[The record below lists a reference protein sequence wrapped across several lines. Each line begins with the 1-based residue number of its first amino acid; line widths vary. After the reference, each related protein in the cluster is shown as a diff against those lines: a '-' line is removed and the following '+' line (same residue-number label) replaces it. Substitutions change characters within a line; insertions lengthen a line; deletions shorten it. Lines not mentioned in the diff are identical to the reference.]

1 MTDLLRHPRT
11 GTVLAAVAL
20 AALLAAPLAL
30 TGSYPRH
37 LLIVSLVYAV
47 VAANW
52 DVSLGLAG
60 LFNFAHLALFG
71 IGLYAA
77 AILTKVVGLD
87 PWLSIAAAGLCA
99 TAAAA
104 LVSLP
109 VVRLRGI
116 YVVLVTFAFGQLVQQ
131 LVLSQADLTGG
142 SQGMVMIPPLR
153 IAAYNFAR
161 DGKLAYC
168 YVAIA
173 LFVVTAACLRA
184 LARSPLGTAIRAVRD
199 DEDYAAARGISA
211 ARIHLLALVA
221 SAPLTGAAGGFLAIY
236 ARVASLDVFGFG
248 TLSLVLSMVLLG
260 GAGTLYG
267 PMAAAFVLTFVSEA
281 LVGLGI
287 WRFLV
292 ISAGMVVV
300 LVAFPGGLASIVRRR
315 AAPLGEADD
324 TGPDARAASRA
335 ARGVAG

>member
-1 MTDLLRHPRT
+1 MTRFLDQRWAGPALM
-11 GTVLAAVAL
+11 AAWL
-20 AALLAAPLAL
+20 ALLLVAPLVL

-37 LLIVSLVYAV
+37 LLIASLVYAV

-52 DVSLGLAG
+52 DISLGFGG
-60 LFNFAHLALFG
+60 LFNFAHLAFFG
-71 IGLYAA
+71 VGLYVS
-77 AILTKVVGLD
+77 AILSKLLGLD
-87 PWLSIAAAGLCA
+87 PWLAILLAGAVA

-131 LVLSQADLTGG
+131 LVLSQADVTGG
-142 SQGMVMIPPLR
+142 SQGMVMVPPLR
-153 IAAYNFAR
+153 IGSYNFAR

-168 YVAIA
+168 YAAIA
-173 LFVVTAACLRA
+173 LFALSVLLLRS
-184 LARSPLGTAIRAVRD
+184 LVRSPLGIAIQAVRD

-211 ARIHLLALVA
+211 ARTHFLAIVT
-221 SAPLTGAAGGFLAIY
+221 SAPLTGIAGGFLGAY
-236 ARVASLDVFGFG
+236 SRVASTDVFGFG

-267 PMAAAFVLTFVSEA
+267 PLAAAFVLTFVSEA

-287 WRFLV
+287 WRFLI
-292 ISAGMVVV
+292 ISAGMVLV
-300 LVAFPGGLASIVRRR
+300 LIAFPGGLASMFKSPRSATPVR
-315 AAPLGEADD
+315 P
-324 TGPDARAASRA
+324 S
-335 ARGVAG
+335 

>member
-1 MTDLLRHPRT
+1 MNDFTKRRWAGP
-11 GTVLAAVAL
+11 AAAAL
-20 AALLAAPLAL
+20 FALLLAAPLMV

-37 LLIVSLVYAV
+37 LLIISLIYAV

-52 DVSLGLAG
+52 DVSLGFAG

-71 IGLYAA
+71 IGLYASS
-77 AILTKVVGLD
+77 ILSKVVGLD
-87 PWLSIAAAGLCA
+87 PWLSILLAGLCT

-131 LVLSQADLTGG
+131 VVLSQADLTGG
-142 SQGMVMIPPLR
+142 SQGMVMLPPLR
-153 IAAYNFAR
+153 IGAYNFAR
-161 DGKLAYC
+161 DGKFAYC
-168 YVAIA
+168 YAAIA
-173 LFVVTAACLRA
+173 LLAVTAVALRV
-184 LARSPLGTAIRAVRD
+184 LVRSPLGIAIRAVRD
-199 DEDYAAARGISA
+199 DEHYAAARGISA
-211 ARIHLLALVA
+211 ARIHFLAIVA
-221 SAPLTGAAGGFLAIY
+221 SAPLTGVAGGFLGAY

-267 PMAAAFVLTFVSEA
+267 PMIAAFVLTFVSEA
-281 LVGLGI
+281 LVDLGI

-300 LVAFPGGLASIVRRR
+300 LVAFPGGLASIFRRRDGQRR
-315 AAPLGEADD
+315 AA
-324 TGPDARAASRA
+324 TAASA
-335 ARGVAG
+335 ITDAQSSVSQNATG

>member
-1 MTDLLRHPRT
+1 MTR
-11 GTVLAAVAL
+11 AAPARWVGPAAAL
-20 AALLAAPLAL
+20 ACLAVLLVAPLVL

-37 LLIVSLVYAV
+37 LLITSLIFAV

-52 DVSLGLAG
+52 DVSLGFGG
-60 LFNFAHLALFG
+60 LFNFAHLAFFG
-71 IGLYAA
+71 IGVYAA
-77 AILTKVVGLD
+77 AIFSKVLGLD
-87 PWLSIAAAGLCA
+87 PWLSIGLAGVVT

-116 YVVLVTFAFGQLVQQ
+116 YVVLVTFAFTQLVQQ
-131 LVLSQADLTGG
+131 VVLSQADVTGG
-142 SQGMVMIPPLR
+142 SQGMTLVPPLR
-153 IAAYNFAR
+153 LGGYNFAR

-168 YVAIA
+168 YAAIA
-173 LFVVTAACLRA
+173 LFAVTAILLRA
-184 LARSPLGTAIRAVRD
+184 LVRSPLGIAIRAVRD
-199 DEDYAAARGISA
+199 DEHYAAARGISI
-211 ARIHLLALVA
+211 ARTHLLAIVA
-221 SAPLTGAAGGFLAIY
+221 SAPLTGIAGGFLSAY

-267 PMAAAFVLTFVSEA
+267 PMVAAFALTFVSEA

-292 ISAGMVVV
+292 ISAGMIVV
-300 LVAFPGGLASIVRRR
+300 LVAFPGGLASIVTGRRR
-315 AAPLGEADD
+315 PTEELG
-324 TGPDARAASRA
+324 
-335 ARGVAG
+335 

>member
-1 MTDLLRHPRT
+1 MRAPDRRR
-11 GTVLAAVAL
+11 LAPAAL
-20 AALLAAPLAL
+20 ALGLALLLAAPLVL
-30 TGSYPRH
+30 TGSYARH
-37 LLIVSLVYAV
+37 LLITSLVYAV

-52 DVSLGLAG
+52 DVSLGYAG
-60 LFNFAHLALFG
+60 LFNFAHLAFFG

-77 AILTKVVGLD
+77 AILSKIVGLD
-87 PWLSIAAAGLCA
+87 PWLAVALAGAAS
-99 TAAAA
+99 AAAA
-104 LVSLP
+104 TLVSLP

-131 LVLSQADLTGG
+131 LVLSQADVTGG
-142 SQGMVMIPPLR
+142 SQGMVMVPSLR
-153 IAAYNFAR
+153 VGAYNFAR

-168 YVAIA
+168 YAAIA
-173 LFVVTAACLRA
+173 LFAATVAILRA
-184 LARSPLGTAIRAVRD
+184 LLRSPLGTSIRAVRD

-211 ARIHLLALVA
+211 ARTHFLALVA
-221 SAPLTGAAGGFLAIY
+221 SAPLTGIAGGFLAVY

-300 LVAFPGGLASIVRRR
+300 LVAFPGGLASVFRRR
-315 AAPLGEADD
+315 GARRVGSDD
-324 TGPDARAASRA
+324 
-335 ARGVAG
+335 

>member
-1 MTDLLRHPRT
+1 MRAPDRRRFAP
-11 GTVLAAVAL
+11 AAL
-20 AALLAAPLAL
+20 ALGLALLLAAPLVL
-30 TGSYPRH
+30 TGSYARH
-37 LLIVSLVYAV
+37 LLITSLVYAV

-52 DVSLGLAG
+52 DVSLGYAG
-60 LFNFAHLALFG
+60 LFNFAHLAFFG

-77 AILTKVVGLD
+77 AILSKVVGLD
-87 PWLSIAAAGLCA
+87 PWLAVALAG
-99 TAAAA
+99 AAAA
-104 LVSLP
+104 AAATLVSLP

-131 LVLSQADLTGG
+131 LVLSQADVTGG
-142 SQGMVMIPPLR
+142 SQGMVMVPSLR
-153 IAAYNFAR
+153 LGAYNFAR

-168 YVAIA
+168 YAAIA
-173 LFVVTAACLRA
+173 LFAATVAILRA
-184 LARSPLGTAIRAVRD
+184 LLRSPLGTSIRAVRD

-211 ARIHLLALVA
+211 ARTHFLALVA
-221 SAPLTGAAGGFLAIY
+221 SAPLTGIAGGFLAVY

-300 LVAFPGGLASIVRRR
+300 LVAFPGGLASVFRRR
-315 AAPLGEADD
+315 AGAKG
-324 TGPDARAASRA
+324 GIR
-335 ARGVAG
+335 